1 MKSNK
6 NKSEPKFAF
15 FVFYDILPAV
25 LRLLCLQG
33 SERTAEM
40 FARYCCAYR
49 KSHRAQ
55 VVARKGVRERC
66 AFVEDA
72 GVYPF
77 VVV

>member
-15 FVFYDILPAV
+15 FVFYDILPAAMC
-25 LRLLCLQG
+25 LRFLRG
-33 SERTAEM
+33 SARTVVII
-40 FARYCCAYR
+40 ARYCCAYR

>member
-33 SERTAEM
+33 SARTVDM
-40 FARYCCAYR
+40 TVRYCCAFR
-49 KSHRAQ
+49 KSDRAQ